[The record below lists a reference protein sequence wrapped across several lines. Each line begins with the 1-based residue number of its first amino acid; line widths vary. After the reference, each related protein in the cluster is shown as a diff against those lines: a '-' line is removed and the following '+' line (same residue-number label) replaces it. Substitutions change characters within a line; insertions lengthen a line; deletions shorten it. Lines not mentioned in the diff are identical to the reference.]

1 MALSS
6 SVVDYYK
13 FCIMLLL
20 SNATTLIFV
29 YYIGKSKLMREVF
42 EKINFYNDII
52 IYGHWY
58 YNMMKYI
65 FQIMINF
72 KYLMFLIDFLSDSIS
87 IPRYKLAFLFILFSY
102 FSIYTLSLWS
112 YFFFWLLDSDY
123 FRYLI
128 QLNFLIMN
136 YISILSSIS
145 LFILS
150 LFCNPY
156 IGSNIIIKNDLWKD
170 MSSL

>member
-1 MALSS
+1 M
-6 SVVDYYK
+6 
-13 FCIMLLL
+13 
-20 SNATTLIFV
+20 
-29 YYIGKSKLMREVF
+29 YIILGNQNLWGKSLRKS
-42 EKINFYNDII
+42 IFYNDII

-65 FQIMINF
+65 FQITINF

-136 YISILSSIS
+136 YISIFSSIS

-150 LFCNPY
+150 LFCNSY

>member
-52 IYGHWY
+52 IYGH
-58 YNMMKYI
+58 
-65 FQIMINF
+65 
-72 KYLMFLIDFLSDSIS
+72 
-87 IPRYKLAFLFILFSY
+87 
-102 FSIYTLSLWS
+102 
-112 YFFFWLLDSDY
+112 
-123 FRYLI
+123 
-128 QLNFLIMN
+128 
-136 YISILSSIS
+136 
-145 LFILS
+145 
-150 LFCNPY
+150 
-156 IGSNIIIKNDLWKD
+156 
-170 MSSL
+170 